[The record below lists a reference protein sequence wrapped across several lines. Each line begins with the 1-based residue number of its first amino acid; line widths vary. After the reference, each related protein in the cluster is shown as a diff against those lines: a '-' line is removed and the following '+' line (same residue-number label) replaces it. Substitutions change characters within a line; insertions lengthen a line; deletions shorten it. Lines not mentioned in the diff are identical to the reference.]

1 MKNYLQQV
9 TYASLVWVVVFLMNF
24 GVELFQVYNET
35 RVTLMGL
42 QIQNIDN
49 KETLTNFFS
58 LTPRF
63 YLVYFGFIFAW
74 LFLYSL
80 TKRGTSAD

>member
-9 TYASLVWVVVFLMNF
+9 TYASLVWAVAFLMNF

-35 RVTLMGL
+35 HITLMGL

-63 YLVYFGFIFAW
+63 YLIYFGVIFVW
-74 LFLYSL
+74 LSLYHL
-80 TKRGTSAD
+80 TRRGKVAD